1 MPTNATA
8 LLYADV
14 LVVLNRLHDAYVIV
28 FYARLSDFDCLT
40 ASIVK
45 AGATGSST
53 SCLFGLERLARLQL
67 MVLCY

>member
-14 LVVLNRLHDAYVIV
+14 LVVLNRLQVAYVMV
-28 FYARLSDFDCLT
+28 LHARLSDFDCLT

-45 AGATGSST
+45 VGATGSST